1 MQTMFNVHEAKAD
14 FSNILAKAV
23 GLSETHRD
31 PADRFIIASALL
43 NGLSVVTTDRRFHE
57 YGVNVIS

>member
-14 FSNILAKAV
+14 FSNILTEAV
-23 GLSETHRD
+23 NLPETHRD

-43 NGLSVVTTDRRFHE
+43 DGLSVVTTDRRFRE

>member
-14 FSNILAKAV
+14 FPNILAKAA
-23 GLSETHRD
+23 GLPETHRD

-43 NGLSVVTTDRRFHE
+43 NGLSVVTTNRRFHE
-57 YGVNVIS
+57 YGVNAIS